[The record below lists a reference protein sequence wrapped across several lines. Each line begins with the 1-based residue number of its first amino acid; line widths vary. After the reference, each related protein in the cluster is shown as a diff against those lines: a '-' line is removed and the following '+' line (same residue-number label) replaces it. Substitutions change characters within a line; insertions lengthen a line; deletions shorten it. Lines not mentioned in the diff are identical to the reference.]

1 MNTMRIAALSLSLGL
16 AGAFT
21 AAWGAESVMSL
32 ISTGEAIQN
41 EVNSA
46 RSAVQAMEQKN
57 KDLVAEGKSLA
68 AQQYQYQQDYAAWQK
83 DDADVKQR
91 TSEYKAKC
99 EGQKLDQ
106 DQYKAC
112 AAEQQQL
119 AADIAKVN
127 GEVAPF
133 AKRHQDISDAAT
145 KHNAAIG
152 DFKQA
157 EPASR
162 TGYSNALTKQQTWL
176 EQARNLVGSDSF
188 KTSAVA
194 QKANCPDVSK
204 APKTPEA
211 LAKMSDD
218 VLTCLKK
225 VSTGG

>member
-1 MNTMRIAALSLSLGL
+1 MNTMRIVALSLTLAL

-21 AAWGAESVMSL
+21 AAWGAESVMNL

-46 RSAVQAMEQKN
+46 RSAVEATEQKN

-68 AQQYQYQQDYAAWQK
+68 SQQQQYQQDYAAWQK

-91 TSEYKAKC
+91 TAEYKTKC

-112 AAEQQQL
+112 AADQQQL

-127 GEVAPF
+127 GEVGSF
-133 AKRHQDISDAAT
+133 GKRSQDLQAARD
-145 KHNAAIG
+145 KHNAAIA
-152 DFKQA
+152 DFKQS
-157 EPASR
+157 EPAAR

-188 KTSAVA
+188 KSVA
-194 QKANCPDVSK
+194 QKASCPDVSK
-204 APKTPEA
+204 APKTPET

-225 VSTGG
+225 VSSGG